1 MLTKTL
7 FIGPKGQITIP
18 KKIRDLFKTN
28 TIVIEILDNT
38 HAVITP
44 APDVAG
50 AIAEFRKKTNLT
62 FDEIRNNAW
71 IKSTRVNNNNG

>member
-7 FIGPKGQITIP
+7 FIGPKGQVTIP
-18 KKIRDLFKTN
+18 KKIRDLFNTN
-28 TIVIEILDNT
+28 TIVIEVLDNT

-50 AIAEFRKKTNLT
+50 AITEFRKKTNLT
-62 FDEIRNNAW
+62 FDEIRKDAW
-71 IKSTRVNNNNG
+71 KESIKDK

>member
-7 FIGPKGQITIP
+7 FIGPKGQVTIP

-28 TIVIEILDNT
+28 TIVIEIVDDT

-62 FDEIRNNAW
+62 FDEIRNEAW
-71 IKSTRVNNNNG
+71 KESIKDK